1 MRRSIKPVL
10 TPLEREGID
19 VLRAISERQVLLEI
33 EKKDVPSL
41 AEVDMEE
48 KVISDTEREAFL
60 QIVSLS
66 FKEDNKWRLWDG
78 NSSSFYA
85 IEDKNFL
92 TDIDQH
98 SETFGK
104 DDTLK
109 CKIREVVRLNRE
121 GELKTEQSI
130 VKVLEHRRAE
140 KQTRL
145 F

>member
-1 MRRSIKPVL
+1 MRRSIKPVV

-98 SETFGK
+98 SGTFGK